1 MNEKSTAV
9 QKNSNNCCC
18 CCIKELKA
26 PE

>member
-1 MNEKSTAV
+1 MMNDKSTAV

-18 CCIKELKA
+18 CIKELKA